1 MNIAQ
6 FAAGYTERAERLRRL
21 KDDANSMGAFIQRLR
36 LEHEAMCEEIA
47 MLEDHIA
54 KDNASGTVVMPVPK
68 GADDDDGINTPCAR
82 AA

>member
-21 KDDANSMGAFIQRLR
+21 KDDRDNMAAHIQRLR
-36 LEHEAMCEEIA
+36 IYLDMMCEEIA

-54 KDNASGTVVMPVPK
+54 KDEASGSLVFPLSI
-68 GADDDDGINTPCAR
+68 GADEEDGIATPCVR